1 MTLFL
6 GSTFLCFF
14 VLRSKLQRLKQGW
27 RGSILN
33 STLQLQAVDDFLL
46 ADDFEFESKWWFST
60 EFTKFMF
67 EQHCSAESG
76 TTRTV
81 CLRVPSVENT
91 DLTFQGHSKSQMKNF
106 SLTDGWLAET
116 EEVTIRQSWG
126 HQVDAGTDFGRD
138 LLTFNFLLVKLN

>member
-1 MTLFL
+1 MVVFYGIFT
-6 GSTFLCFF
+6 
-14 VLRSKLQRLKQGW
+14 
-27 RGSILN
+27 
-33 STLQLQAVDDFLL
+33 DFL
-46 ADDFEFESKWWFST
+46 FK
-60 EFTKFMF
+60 
-67 EQHCSAESG
+67 QHCSAESG

-138 LLTFNFLLVKLN
+138 LLTF